1 MHVHAMRS
9 QRHPVILRLLNN
21 VSVDSQET
29 LRLLLAKQ
37 GLEVNQATLSRDL
50 RALGI
55 VKVPTADGGSAYRCP
70 EPSFDTDVAIGNL
83 RAFLRE
89 MIPSG
94 NLLVVKTR
102 VGCAQPVGLA
112 LDQLK
117 IPGII
122 GTVAGDDT
130 VLVIAEEKCCGR
142 DVMNAIW
149 ASMESVRNQP

>member
-1 MHVHAMRS
+1 MRH
-9 QRHPVILRLLNN
+9 QRHPMILRLLNDG
-21 VSVDSQET
+21 SVDSQET
-29 LRLLLAKQ
+29 LRVLLARE
-37 GLEVNQATLSRDL
+37 GFEVNQATLSRDL

-55 VKVPTADGGSAYRCP
+55 VKVPTAGGSSAYRCP
-70 EPSFDTDVAIGNL
+70 EPSQDQSVAVGNL
-83 RAFLRE
+83 RAFLTE
-89 MIPSG
+89 IIPSG

-130 VLVIAEEKCCGR
+130 VLVIVEDKGCGR

-149 ASMESVRNQP
+149 TSMEEVRNQP